1 MVSAIEE
8 ERRVKTQ
15 TKRKQRGPSTNTH
28 THSKSKRSKEDAP
41 EIHQFIE
48 YPSKTLF

>member
-1 MVSAIEE
+1 MIVPVIEE

-28 THSKSKRSKEDAP
+28 TQSKCKRSKVDAP
-41 EIHQFIE
+41 EIHEFIE
-48 YPSKTLF
+48 